1 MTIKK
6 LLGTAF
12 IALAVMATSDYAT
25 AATATPQSII
35 VMPARKRVV
44 QLAFQMSRCKDIGM
58 VTYNNSPAL
67 ATPLIHVWTG
77 SEWVQITIDEFV
89 QGTFMTGEP
98 KHVFLLGDNTIM
110 PAQMMDAPSWC
121 KDTHKITSLDTA
133 ALINQI
139 GKVLK
144 FSSRQWTWLAQENGL
159 SVKDEN
165 AERRRYGRWGAP
177 GKERDLKPTKL
188 ESIELPPA
196 APITIDVKSETIQA
210 PPAPVFK
217 EIKTQDV
224 ETKVEKVE
232 PPKPA
237 KPTAAPKVEYK
248 IEKQSAPAVGKP
260 EVTPA
265 PAAPT
270 AEDDEDEGDCED
282 CV

>member
-12 IALAVMATSDYAT
+12 IALAVMATSDCVT
-25 AATATPQSII
+25 AATATPDSII

-58 VTYNNSPAL
+58 VTYNTSPAL

-77 SEWVQITIDEFV
+77 SEWVQITVDEFV

-98 KHVFLLGDNTIM
+98 KHVFLLGDSTMM
-110 PAQMMDAPSWC
+110 PAQMIDAPTWC
-121 KDTHKITSLDTA
+121 KDTHKITSLETA

-144 FSSRQWTWLAQENGL
+144 FSPRQWTWLAQENGL
-159 SVKDEN
+159 SVKDQN

-177 GKERDLKPTKL
+177 GKEQDLKPTKL
-188 ESIELPPA
+188 DSVELPPST
-196 APITIDVKSETIQA
+196 PILTDAKTETLIA
-210 PPAPVFK
+210 PPAPVIK
-217 EIKTQDV
+217 EIKAQDV

-232 PPKPA
+232 PAKPA
-237 KPTAAPKVEYK
+237 KPAAAPKVEYK
-248 IEKQSAPAVGKP
+248 IEKAP
-260 EVTPA
+260 T

-270 AEDDEDEGDCED
+270 AEDDEDEGDCEE